1 MKILSAIW
9 RFLTEKK
16 DHNVTDTSVINTS
29 DIPVT
34 ARISDPA
41 PSSVAQ
47 VAGVDVNNDDVFEK
61 LKSLLVL
68 AGHDIEKEWDLAVA
82 YAKALAEK

>member
-1 MKILSAIW
+1 M
-9 RFLTEKK
+9 
-16 DHNVTDTSVINTS
+16 TDTSVINTS

-34 ARISDPA
+34 ASTSDSD

-47 VAGVDVNNDDVFEK
+47 VAGIDVNNDDVFEK
-61 LKSLLVL
+61 LKSLLIL